1 MPTSTLQP
9 DVQSPD
15 IRPASYTMGTWSF
28 LGVMQQGRG
37 ADHTPPSSAEVKER
51 A

>member
-15 IRPASYTMGTWSF
+15 VHKQKRLT
-28 LGVMQQGRG
+28 L
-37 ADHTPPSSAEVKER
+37 
-51 A
+51 